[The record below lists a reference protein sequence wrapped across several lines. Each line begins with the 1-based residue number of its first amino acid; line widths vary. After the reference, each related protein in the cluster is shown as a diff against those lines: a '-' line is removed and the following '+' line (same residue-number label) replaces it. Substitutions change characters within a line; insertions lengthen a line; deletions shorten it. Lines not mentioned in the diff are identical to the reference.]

1 MQLKYSSWLSLALAM
16 VFSSASAFALAAPQ
30 NGVPPPPPGSQP
42 NPMRGVHAQQQQLP
56 PLPPTL
62 EMETAEQDAQRTI
75 PGAYRLTYTLTEM
88 DGAKRVGSHHYVIA
102 VDVDAPPTSLKLGTK
117 IPIETGASG
126 PGSLPGQT
134 EISYIDIGVNI
145 RSHLRQ
151 FANGVELNSHVVQSA
166 VDPLQSALK
175 TPVIR
180 VSEME
185 STVLLNENKPVILG
199 NVDTPGSTHSLQIQ
213 VEMTSLR

>member
-1 MQLKYSSWLSLALAM
+1 MERKNTFWFSLVCAMTFVCAPVLAH
-16 VFSSASAFALAAPQ
+16 AAQ
-30 NGVPPPPPGSQP
+30 QGGAPPPQAGQPSPPSGWT
-42 NPMRGVHAQQQQLP
+42 AQQP
-56 PLPPTL
+56 PPTPA
-62 EMETAEQDAQRTI
+62 MEAAERDAHRTI

-88 DGAKRVGSHHYVIA
+88 DGTKRIGSHHYVIA

-166 VDPLQSALK
+166 VDSQQSLLK
-175 TPVIR
+175 SPVIR
-180 VSEME
+180 VSDLE

-199 NVDTPGSTHSLQIQ
+199 TVDIPGSTHSLQVQ
-213 VEMTSLR
+213 VELTRVH